1 MDLEMKKLIEKNL
14 NTLDYLKGTGVI
26 STHKRKLA
34 DECYLFISS
43 GGTGH
48 KVLTTLRHQL
58 KWQVD
63 SQELAQKVR
72 FLAIDAAHEEMDA
85 LVKEQHF
92 SRDEVLKL
100 PFEGAHESIA
110 PGRITPQMKE
120 WVYPDLY
127 DKTGGRAITAPSLSG
142 FDSSGA
148 GAWRQPGR
156 IRMCQPNTLARL
168 NSTLRTVISDLACN
182 MSADGRLHVFFL
194 AGLAGGTGSGTIVD
208 LAFLTR
214 HMIKSFNMALYQKTQ
229 VAAYMLLPTA
239 CGTEDNSKGHQN
251 AYAAMKEIDYFMGLQ
266 VRSESF
272 CQQYGPGYNVDV
284 SENIFDFCTLVEGVS
299 DVGIPYPDPAET
311 ARHVTA
317 NSILNLI
324 AVPDGNPNKARPFL
338 ADAFLSNRA
347 QNISAAIT
355 SQSHRAFPRNANY
368 VYNVI
373 GYSCCV
379 VPIDLITVCVAN
391 MVFERVWAKFD
402 RYKEATPEAADE
414 FLQECC
420 LDPRHFHKRFNN
432 KVVRRR
438 IEGQADILFQD
449 KGPYYMINLL
459 NEAKKRIVSADYAGY
474 AAKKAGGM
482 WGKEDW
488 HRTEQN
494 YHEIYNYLAKMN
506 DDLFEVYTEVIEQLR
521 DLLRENAGLLTETE
535 KYKNTFGNSFSWSPI
550 DLTQGEKASTV
561 IKEYMDQLLPEKE
574 IQQKAKRFVELMC
587 NKKDEWTRL
596 RPSRGRQTASFD
608 VARVIR
614 EFVEKE
620 FKECV
625 DTTIEAFLVKLYS
638 GNPGAQVPELDAKQ
652 DPEGYVPVETA
663 AETIV
668 RTLDTKASPLAQTSA
683 SFYLRNCSNNIYI
696 TVPDGC
702 KWLTEAIANYAA
714 TNNITKKENIYCS
727 SSQNEIVLYQLYAG
741 VPAWSLNWIER
752 AEENYEQDPQSC
764 GLHIEKSRDGWGW
777 YAFPNLSYEYDSSA
791 NGLRRRARE
800 ESMIELAKAE
810 LMKARELDLL
820 TKIPQTGTS
829 VELYDAYLLQDPKA
843 DPAKMLAQA
852 ELDSGKCYTPKELY
866 GLLEEKGVMR
876 KAPLRY
882 ANAEFNT
889 QESPVPAELGW
900 ELTYKSLRHMMATWT
915 ALRDTLGVAEAL
927 KSALDVHNKEAIIEE
942 RKREREMV
950 FLSSLASELLTYNAL
965 RKRWYGC
972 AGDEFPLGGILEQ
985 PYEWGCKEYYAAQ
998 AFYALDEDLYQ
1009 PFAQAKQKSD
1019 NEGTDEQLE
1028 KLAEKRREL
1037 RTAFMALRQQT
1048 KPNEELDVRFPMA
1061 SDQFQQATGDEL
1073 CKKIRDFYDWLIDH
1087 M

>member
-1 MDLEMKKLIEKNL
+1 MDPELKKLIEKNL

-26 STHKRKLA
+26 STRKRKLA

-48 KVLTTLRHQL
+48 KVLTTLRRQL
-58 KWQVD
+58 EWQVD
-63 SQELAQKVR
+63 STELAHKVR
-72 FLAIDAAHEEMDA
+72 FLAIDACYEDMDA

-110 PGRITPQMKE
+110 PGRITPQMNE

-127 DKTGGRAITAPSLSG
+127 AKTGGKAVTAPAQSG

-156 IRMCQPNTLARL
+156 VRMCQPNTLTLL
-168 NSTLRTVISDLACN
+168 NSTLRTVVNNLASN
-182 MSADGRLHVFFL
+182 LPAQGRLHVFFL

-214 HMIKSFNMALYQKTQ
+214 HIINTSNTALYQKTQ

-239 CGTEDNSKGHQN
+239 CGTEDNDQGHQN
-251 AYAAMKEIDYFMGLQ
+251 AYAALKEIDYFMGLQ
-266 VRSESF
+266 YRGESF
-272 CQQYGPGYNVDV
+272 RQDYGPGYNIDV

-324 AVPDGNPNKARPFL
+324 AVPDGNQNANRPFL

-347 QNISAAIT
+347 QNISTAIT
-355 SQSHRAFPRNANY
+355 RQSHRAFPRNANY

-391 MVFERVWAKFD
+391 RVFERVWSKFD
-402 RYKEATPEAADE
+402 RCKEATPEAADN
-414 FLQECC
+414 FLQDCF
-420 LDPRHFHKRFNN
+420 LDPKHFHKQSSGI
-432 KVVRRR
+432 VYRR
-438 IEGQADILFQD
+438 IKEQVDMNFRE

-459 NEAKKRIVSADYAGY
+459 NEAGKKIMSADYAGY
-474 AAKKAGGM
+474 AAKKAGGI

-488 HRTEQN
+488 SRTERN
-494 YHEIYNYLAKMN
+494 YYEIRDYFARMN
-506 DDLFEVYTEVIEQLR
+506 HDLFEVYTEVIDQLR
-521 DLLRENAGLLTETE
+521 DLLWKNAGLLTETE
-535 KYKNTFGNSFSWSPI
+535 KYRNTFGNSFNWSPI
-550 DLTQGEKASTV
+550 DLTKGANTTPV
-561 IKEYMDQLLPEKE
+561 IKQYMDQLLPEKE
-574 IQQKAKRFVELMC
+574 IRQKAQRFVDLMC
-587 NKKDEWTRL
+587 DKKDEWTGL
-596 RPSRGRQTASFD
+596 RPSDGKQMASFD

-614 EFVEKE
+614 DFVEKE

-625 DTTIEAFLVKLYS
+625 DTTMEAFLVKLYS
-638 GNPGAQVPELDAKQ
+638 GNPGAQVPELDAKE
-652 DPEGYVPVETA
+652 DPVGHVPVEKA

-668 RTLDTKASPLAQTSA
+668 STLSTKASPLAQTSA

-714 TNNITKKENIYCS
+714 ANNVTKKDNIYCS
-727 SSQNEIVLYQLYAG
+727 SSQNEIVLYQLFAG

-752 AEENYEQDPQSC
+752 AEEKYEQEPQSC

-777 YAFPNLSYEYDSSA
+777 DAFPNLSYEYDSSA

-800 ESMIELAKAE
+800 ESVIELAKAD
-810 LMKARELDLL
+810 LAKARDLGL
-820 TKIPQTGTS
+820 LAEIPRPGTS
-829 VELYDAYLLQDPKA
+829 VEQYDVYLLKDPKA
-843 DPAKMLAQA
+843 DPAEVLARV
-852 ELDSGKCYTPKELY
+852 ELDSGKCYSQEELY
-866 GLLEEKGVMR
+866 GLLAEKGVMR
-876 KAPLRY
+876 KVPLRY

-889 QESPVPAELGW
+889 QERPVPVDLGW
-900 ELTYKSLRHMMATWT
+900 ELTYKSLRHMMGVWT
-915 ALRDTLGVAEAL
+915 TLRDTIGAAEAL
-927 KSALDVHNKEAIIEE
+927 KSALEIHNKEAIIEE
-942 RKREREMV
+942 RKRERGIV
-950 FLSSLASELLTYNAL
+950 FLNSLASGLLTYNAL

-972 AGDEFPLGGILEQ
+972 AEDEFPLGGILEQ

-1009 PFAQAKQKSD
+1009 PFAQAKQELE
-1019 NEGTDEQLE
+1019 NGGTDEQLQ
-1028 KLAEKRREL
+1028 KLAEKRKEL
-1037 RTAFMALRQQT
+1037 RTGFMALRRQT
-1048 KPNEELDVRFPMA
+1048 KPNEELNIRFPMA
-1061 SDQFQQATGDEL
+1061 SDQFRKAAGDEL
-1073 CKKIRDFYDWLIDH
+1073 CQKIRDFYDWMINFL
-1087 M
+1087 